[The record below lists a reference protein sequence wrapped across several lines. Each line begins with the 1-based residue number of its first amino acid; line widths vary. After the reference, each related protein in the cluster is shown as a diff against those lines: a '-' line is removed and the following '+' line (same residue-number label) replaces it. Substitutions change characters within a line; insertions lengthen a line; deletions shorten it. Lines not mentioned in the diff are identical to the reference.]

1 MWLSTRPNVACQST
15 AHIVGWSERI
25 ATFPSIGSHLCLR
38 LPSDK
43 QSWYMGGKNLKRWV
57 NILDIFTQTNMTQDC
72 YRVQNLRHGDGPPS
86 PLLLLSIRNSS
97 SGSSSFPI
105 VKCQTEGKPSR
116 LQSEGREELQRGRES
131 GFGSSAGAEWT
142 LLVPRAHPPPPS
154 PSIFLDV
161 PFSFKFHMYFWMK
174 MPASSS

>member
-1 MWLSTRPNVACQST
+1 MWLSIRPNVACQST

-38 LPSDK
+38 LPSEK

-72 YRVQNLRHGDGPPS
+72 YKVPNLGHGDGPLS

-116 LQSEGREELQRGRES
+116 LQSEGRNCRQGERVVLAAALAQS
-131 GFGSSAGAEWT
+131 GLFSS
-142 LLVPRAHPPPPS
+142 
-154 PSIFLDV
+154 
-161 PFSFKFHMYFWMK
+161 
-174 MPASSS
+174 PASSSSFHLSRRPTLLQIPHVFLDGDARELEMV